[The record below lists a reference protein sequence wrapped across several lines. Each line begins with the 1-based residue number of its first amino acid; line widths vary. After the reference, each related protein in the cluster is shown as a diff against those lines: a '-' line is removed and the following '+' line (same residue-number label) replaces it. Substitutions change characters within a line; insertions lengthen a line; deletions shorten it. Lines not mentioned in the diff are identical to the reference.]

1 MTGRSWYKDG
11 LRFTCTHC
19 SRCCRHESGYV
30 FLSQRDLD
38 RLASHFNITTQ
49 AVSAR
54 YCRVVHTSFGNRLSL
69 REHSNLDCVLWKD
82 GGCSVYESRPLQCRL
97 YPFWPAAVAS
107 RQAWLEFA
115 ADCPGMLAG
124 ELHTEAHIT
133 ALQRM
138 RQAEPLLEPETP

>member
-1 MTGRSWYKDG
+1 
-11 LRFTCTHC
+11 
-19 SRCCRHESGYV
+19 V

-38 RLASHFNITTQ
+38 RLASHFNTTAQ

-54 YCRVVHTSFGNRLSL
+54 SCRVVHTSFGNRLSL
-69 REHSNLDCVLWKD
+69 REQDNLDCVFWRD

-107 RQAWLEFA
+107 REAWLAFA

-124 ELHTEAHIT
+124 ELYTEAHIT

-138 RQAEPLLEPETP
+138 RQAEPLLEPELP